1 MANKFDKILGEYRE
15 DDCPYIVE
23 NGLNLELWFKSQL
36 LQVWATV
43 PAAPPATGTPMG
55 AWLPFYRTYP

>member
-15 DDCPYIVE
+15 NDCPYFVK
-23 NGLNLELWFKSQL
+23 NGLSLELWYLGQL
-36 LQVWATV
+36 VQVWTTP
-43 PAAPPATGTPMG
+43 PAAAPASGTPMG